1 MEESEIEKEKWRLKS
16 FINKIYLYNPPAVKS
31 LNETQSGSTGR
42 PRNTDNLYIFRTE
55 SDFVSPNCYGETTE
69 RCQCQCMRN
78 EHALV

>member
-1 MEESEIEKEKWRLKS
+1 MKLKAAALAGHG
-16 FINKIYLYNPPAVKS
+16 IPTIYIM
-31 LNETQSGSTGR
+31 
-42 PRNTDNLYIFRTE
+42 YIYRTE